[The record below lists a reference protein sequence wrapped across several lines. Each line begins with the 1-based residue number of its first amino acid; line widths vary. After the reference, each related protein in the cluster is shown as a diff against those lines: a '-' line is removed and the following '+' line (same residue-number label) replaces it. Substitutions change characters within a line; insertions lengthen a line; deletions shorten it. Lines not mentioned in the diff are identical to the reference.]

1 MQLLLEQAK
10 AKKDQISDLEQKK
23 NSTKIDLQYLNKLK
37 QQVKS
42 LQGGTIFVDRDGTR
56 VLCVCFKIMIKPQML
71 QAKLKLKL
79 KGDYEHI
86 SQMICYIYRMY
97 LVFLIKVCVSG

>member
-56 VLCVCFKIMIKPQML
+56 VL
-71 QAKLKLKL
+71 
-79 KGDYEHI
+79 Y
-86 SQMICYIYRMY
+86 
-97 LVFLIKVCVSG
+97 VCV